1 MGLTAAEIAEGVY
14 EESEGEGMITLEPIF
29 GDEANLSS
37 GMFRKGDVRESIL
50 Q

>member
-37 GMFRKGDVRESIL
+37 GKLLESVDEVFL
-50 Q
+50 